1 MAGDHGLGHVI
12 TGGIGVEAAVKAEAL
27 CEQRGE
33 PGRVGSGPGGGE
45 AEAVGI
51 FPKHFPE
58 GDGSSLPHLVYEKI
72 NKGLVRC
79 HMEFL
84 A

>member
-51 FPKHFPE
+51 KNYATE
-58 GDGSSLPHLVYEKI
+58 GLQGTDKLFTSH
-72 NKGLVRC
+72 
-79 HMEFL
+79 
-84 A
+84 